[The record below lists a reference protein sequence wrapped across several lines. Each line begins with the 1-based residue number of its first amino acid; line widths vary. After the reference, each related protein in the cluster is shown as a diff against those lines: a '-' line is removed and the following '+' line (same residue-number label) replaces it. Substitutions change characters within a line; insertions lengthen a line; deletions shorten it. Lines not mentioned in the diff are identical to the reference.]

1 MLSMLSGSNKV
12 VGAKQV
18 LRAIE
23 AGGVSRVFI
32 AQDADMFVTRPVF
45 DACRVD
51 EGARR
56 GVRRSGEGR
65 GRRHPPL
72 IQFVYMPRGLRGR
85 I

>member
-45 DACRVD
+45 DACRAAGIEIIEVPSMKALG
-51 EGARR
+51 EACGVQVTAVAAAIRR
-56 GVRRSGEGR
+56 
-65 GRRHPPL
+65 
-72 IQFVYMPRGLRGR
+72 
-85 I
+85 

>member
-45 DACRVD
+45 DACRAAGIEIIEVPSMKALG
-51 EGARR
+51 EACGVQVKAAAAAIRR
-56 GVRRSGEGR
+56 
-65 GRRHPPL
+65 
-72 IQFVYMPRGLRGR
+72 
-85 I
+85 

>member
-32 AQDADMFVTRPVF
+32 AQDADMFVTRPIF
-45 DACRVD
+45 DACRAAGIEIIEVPSMKALG
-51 EGARR
+51 EACGVQVKAAAAAIRR
-56 GVRRSGEGR
+56 
-65 GRRHPPL
+65 
-72 IQFVYMPRGLRGR
+72 
-85 I
+85 